1 MRINIQTPFPELTI
15 STLDEPGRSAPT
27 RSGGTDRMSK
37 LKLHVPEPEHADAPI
52 PFPGRSTE
60 PAWRPRLTAPPV
72 EHDAER
78 AVREVE
84 ARVARLAEIL
94 GENGD
99 DDDRPRAA

>member
-1 MRINIQTPFPELTI
+1 MT
-15 STLDEPGRSAPT
+15 
-27 RSGGTDRMSK
+27 K

-52 PFPGRSTE
+52 PFPGRAAD
-60 PAWRPRLTAPPV
+60 PAWRPRLT

-84 ARVARLAEIL
+84 SRVARLAAIL
-94 GENGD
+94 NENGD